1 VNGQTYTIRLDGIDA
16 PEGGQ
21 AFGREARVQLR
32 VLAFSKPATAT
43 VLDRDRYGRTVARVI
58 VAGRDLSEEM
68 VRAGLAWH
76 FVRYSAD
83 RRLAALEQEAR
94 QQRRGLWAD
103 RASLPPWQYR
113 SDRGTPPNVTPPPL
127 PPAAPLSAGPYHGNV
142 SSRVYHAVGCP
153 DYNCRNCTHVFSSR
167 REAEAAGYRP
177 HNTCVVARM
186 AVPGEARTFATGA
199 NHPVAFFGQSTHSTP
214 RRVASASSPWFIAPV
229 VTIALRSE
237 CLSLEMDIL
246 PRAFARRIDVSEFV
260 ATSRLSEPSGR

>member
-1 VNGQTYTIRLDGIDA
+1 METLWSDVRHALRMFRANPGLTSVAVLLLVIVLALSVLEGGPPVGAQGRGTLSGVVTHVADGDTLDVTANGTTYTIRLDGIDA

-76 FVRYSAD
+76 FARYSAD

-103 RASLPPWQYR
+103 RAAVPPWQYR
-113 SDRGTPPNVTPPPL
+113 SDRGAPSSVPPL
-127 PPAAPLSAGPYHGNV
+127 PRPPAAPLSAGPYHGNV
-142 SSRVYHAVGCP
+142 SSRVYHAAGCP
-153 DYNCRNCTHVFSSR
+153 DYNCPNCTQVFSSR

-177 HNTCVVARM
+177 HNTCVV
-186 AVPGEARTFATGA
+186 
-199 NHPVAFFGQSTHSTP
+199 
-214 RRVASASSPWFIAPV
+214 
-229 VTIALRSE
+229 
-237 CLSLEMDIL
+237 
-246 PRAFARRIDVSEFV
+246 
-260 ATSRLSEPSGR
+260 GRQ

>member
-1 VNGQTYTIRLDGIDA
+1 MTQNGRSCSVLLLAIVLALLVLEGEPPVDAQGRGTLSGIVTHVADGDTLDITANGQTCTIRLDGIDA

-76 FVRYSAD
+76 FVRYSPD

-103 RASLPPWQYR
+103 RSAVPPWQYR
-113 SDRGTPPNVTPPPL
+113 SDRGAPPNVTPPPG
-127 PPAAPLSAGPYHGNV
+127 PPAAPVSAGPFHGNV
-142 SSRVYHAVGCP
+142 SSRVYHAAGCP
-153 DYNCRNCTHVFSSR
+153 DYNCSNCTQVFSSR
-167 REAEAAGYRP
+167 REAEATGYRP
-177 HNTCVVARM
+177 HNTCVV
-186 AVPGEARTFATGA
+186 
-199 NHPVAFFGQSTHSTP
+199 
-214 RRVASASSPWFIAPV
+214 
-229 VTIALRSE
+229 
-237 CLSLEMDIL
+237 
-246 PRAFARRIDVSEFV
+246 
-260 ATSRLSEPSGR
+260 GRK